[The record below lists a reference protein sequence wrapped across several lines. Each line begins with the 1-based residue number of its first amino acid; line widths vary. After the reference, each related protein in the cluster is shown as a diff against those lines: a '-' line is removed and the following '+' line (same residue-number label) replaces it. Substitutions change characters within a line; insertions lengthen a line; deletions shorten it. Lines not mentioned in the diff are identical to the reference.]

1 VLDASTVG
9 DSEQRMANVRFGAQ
23 VREATLGDDLS
34 SAQCWTTRWFSIRNT
49 PQVEPDRGRA
59 VVIGYQ

>member
-9 DSEQRMANVRFGAQ
+9 DSEQGMEDKGLTSERAFGAQ

-34 SAQCWTTRWFSIRNT
+34 N
-49 PQVEPDRGRA
+49 A
-59 VVIGYQ
+59 VYVTVIPC